1 MTRPF
6 AISLPILLLATGAAM
21 AHPHHAHLDGY
32 GSFMSGLLHPF
43 FGLDHVLAMVAVGL
57 WASLLGGRALFV
69 VPAAFVGVM
78 AVGFLL
84 ALGGVGLPFVEP
96 FILASVVVIGLLV
109 ALALP
114 VPVAA
119 GAALVGF
126 FALFHGH
133 AHGEEMGAATM
144 AAYGTG
150 FIISTAALHAA
161 GVAAGLGLG
170 RFLEAGQGRMVTR
183 AAGALT
189 VVGGILIA
197 LPA

>member
-1 MTRPF
+1 MLRPI
-6 AISLPILLLATGAAM
+6 ALSVPLLLIATAAM
-21 AHPHHAHLDGY
+21 AHPHHAHLDDY

-57 WASLLGGRALFV
+57 WASLLGGRALIV

-78 AVGFLL
+78 AAGFLL
-84 ALGGVGLPFVEP
+84 ALGGVELPFVEP
-96 FILASVVVIGLLV
+96 FILASIIVIGLMV

-114 VPVAA
+114 VPVII
-119 GAALVGF
+119 GAVVVGF

-144 AAYGTG
+144 AAYGAG
-150 FIISTAALHAA
+150 FLISTAVLHAA
-161 GVAAGLGLG
+161 GIAIGLGLS
-170 RFLEAGQGRMVTR
+170 RVLQAGQGRMVTR

-189 VVGGILIA
+189 VVGGILLA
-197 LPA
+197 LPV